1 MPEHRIYMSV
11 PEHEIVNT
19 DVVVAVFSDEEKLG
33 EVRISRGTIDWV
45 PRNHTHAFR
54 IGWEAFDALM
64 RDHGSR
70 QEIRLR

>member
-1 MPEHRIYMSV
+1 MSV

-19 DVVVAVFSDEEKLG
+19 DVVVAVFSDDEKLG

-54 IGWEAFDALM
+54 LSWEAFDSVM
-64 RDHGSR
+64 RDCGSR
-70 QEIRLR
+70 EEIRLR